1 MTFSSRPEIIISST
15 AMAEPAMT
23 FQLMVIYEAST
34 KLPVPPKEREE
45 KEKNFRKALINPLWV
60 MASTTKVTRGTHR
73 TNHRGT
79 LGRKNTSPAKTSA
92 QPRVN
97 NPAGRYLTPTMPMPR

>member
-1 MTFSSRPEIIISST
+1 M
-15 AMAEPAMT
+15 
-23 FQLMVIYEAST
+23 
-34 KLPVPPKEREE
+34 PPKERME
-45 KEKNFRKALINPLWV
+45 KEKKRLKTFIKPLWV

-79 LGRKNTSPAKTSA
+79 LGRKKTRPAKSRA

-97 NPAGRYLTPTMPMPR
+97 RPAGRYFTPTMPMPR